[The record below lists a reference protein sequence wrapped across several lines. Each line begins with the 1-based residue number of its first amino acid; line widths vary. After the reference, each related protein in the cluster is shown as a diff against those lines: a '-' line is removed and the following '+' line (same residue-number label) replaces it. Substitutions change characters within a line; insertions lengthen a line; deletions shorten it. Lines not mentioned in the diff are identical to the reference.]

1 MCFPLLTLRSPRTS
15 QCPPQFDTTNIYTN
29 TTGNAAGSGSVED
42 GGFIVSID
50 GTPLVPG
57 ATIALVAGV
66 DMVLE
71 LSGTDFRGHMF
82 RLGRGAAGVETPD
95 ALTNLADGSQL
106 LAVCASEA
114 IAGVTHTDNGLK
126 QSASATLTF
135 AADAA
140 DTGVPLD
147 VNVVVANCG
156 TTSTGSVVA
165 CDPEDSTY
173 YYSQYLIDF
182 AAADAGG
189 EGDTPPPDA
198 GGEGDTPPPDAGGE
212 GTPPPDAGG
221 EGTPPPD
228 AGGEDTPPPD
238 AGGEGTPAPSP
249 VTGGEGMTMEPTMEP
264 VSAPGP
270 GDPLPPTEG
279 EPEEEEPSD
288 DMGGEPGE
296 EQEEP
301 TEEPGSMP
309 SYGPPTEAPPP
320 TTSAATATTAT
331 NNFAVW
337 MTMAAAA
344 ALSSGYVV
352 MMASSS

>member
-1 MCFPLLTLRSPRTS
+1 M
-15 QCPPQFDTTNIYTN
+15 
-29 TTGNAAGSGSVED
+29 A
-42 GGFIVSID
+42 
-50 GTPLVPG
+50 
-57 ATIALVAGV
+57 AGV

-71 LSGTDFRGHMF
+71 LSGAGDFRGHMF
-82 RLGRGAAGVETPD
+82 RLGRGAGGVETPD
-95 ALTNLADGSQL
+95 ALTNPADGSQL
-106 LAVCASEA
+106 LAVCAAEA
-114 IAGVTHTDNGLK
+114 IAGVTHTDNSLK

-140 DTGVPLD
+140 DTSVPLD

-198 GGEGDTPPPDAGGE
+198 GGEG
-212 GTPPPDAGG
+212 
-221 EGTPPPD
+221 
-228 AGGEDTPPPD
+228 
-238 AGGEGTPAPSP
+238 TPAPSP

-279 EPEEEEPSD
+279 GEPEEEEPSD

-296 EQEEP
+296 EEEGP

-320 TTSAATATTAT
+320 TTSAATAATAT

-344 ALSSGYVV
+344 LSSGYVVV
-352 MMASSS
+352 MMASSSS